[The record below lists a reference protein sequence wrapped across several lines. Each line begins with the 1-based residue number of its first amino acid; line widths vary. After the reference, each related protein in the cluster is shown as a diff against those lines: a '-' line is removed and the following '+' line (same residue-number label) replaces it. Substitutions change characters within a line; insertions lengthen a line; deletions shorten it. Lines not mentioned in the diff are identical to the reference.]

1 VLILFFLLLNIYIS
15 TLDLKLQN
23 EVVAYHA
30 TTKKNWMEFSKF
42 EVLHEQDGV
51 TFKEH
56 QGSSQTRYLKTT
68 ITVRKLVLFD
78 VI

>member
-1 VLILFFLLLNIYIS
+1 M
-15 TLDLKLQN
+15 QQQQ
-23 EVVAYHA
+23 
-30 TTKKNWMEFSKF
+30 NWMEFSKF

-56 QGSSQTRYLKTT
+56 QGSSQISYFEKT
-68 ITVRKLVLFD
+68 ITARKLVLFD